1 MSIRSRRNSLLKSS
15 ISIKSMRD
23 TVSNFT
29 NGITNAKK
37 TATELVRKTRESNVF
52 KKRLVRSDNEFFSRR
67 RENVRRKEREDE
79 LEASSVTG
87 VVKKRGTIS
96 ATSTKGFLGR
106 ILDFFGIILIGWFV
120 TRLPKI
126 LDAIGKVITRI
137 RQLVGVLSS
146 FVEGVT
152 NILVSMKR
160 GIQGAIDALPT
171 FDFLKAKNDAE
182 KEIEKT
188 ENSLVM
194 MQRDLVSSANDAAN
208 PKNIGLTSFN
218 EDAISLT
225 DVQNDLNTQNTN
237 TPPENTT
244 QTENTK
250 STDKETESGNQNQEV
265 EPKELKEVELGLNN
279 SQSVDG
285 KDVMGDTLLAKLD
298 ETKKKSKGD
307 TIDVKNQ
314 EEDDQKSNKENAE
327 GLRTKINNYISNIFG
342 TKAEKDTEEQKI
354 ALKETKFDLS
364 SQSLETEANKVDAEL
379 KSAIDK
385 AYSNIG
391 DDIIAFKKP
400 ITKVQLD
407 NRKKNNTIT
416 IIEKPVQVASNQG
429 GVISGKNSKLNLDFA
444 TDGMNDSETM
454 KKIQT
459 IIFNS

>member
-29 NGITNAKK
+29 NGITNARK

-137 RQLVGVLSS
+137 RQLVGVLSG

-160 GIQGAIDALPT
+160 AIRGAIDALPS
-171 FDFLKAKNDAE
+171 FDFLKAKDDAE

-188 ENSLVM
+188 ENSLVL
-194 MQRDLVSSANDAAN
+194 MQRDLVTSANEASN

-218 EDAISLT
+218 EEAISIT
-225 DVQNDLNTQNTN
+225 DANNNANTQNTN

-244 QTENTK
+244 ETENKK
-250 STDKETESGNQNQEV
+250 STNKETESGNQIEEV
-265 EPKELKEVELGLNN
+265 GPTEVELGLND

-285 KDVMGDTLLAKLD
+285 KDVMGETLLAKLD

-307 TIDVKNQ
+307 SIDVKNQ
-314 EEDDQKSNKENAE
+314 EEEEQKSNQENVE
-327 GLRTKINNYISNIFG
+327 GIRTKINNYISNMFG
-342 TKAEKDTEEQKI
+342 TKAEKDTENQEIASTKKFDIRDNLETVSDDNFKKEIESATEKLFNNIDSKDII
-354 ALKETKFDLS
+354 ALK
-364 SQSLETEANKVDAEL
+364 
-379 KSAIDK
+379 
-385 AYSNIG
+385 
-391 DDIIAFKKP
+391 KP
-400 ITKVQLD
+400 PSKVQLD
-407 NRKKNNTIT
+407 TRKKKNTIT
-416 IIEKPVQVASNQG
+416 IIEKPVPVSSNQG
-429 GVISGKNSKLNLDFA
+429 TVIASNNSKLNLDFS

>member
-29 NGITNAKK
+29 NGITNARK

-137 RQLVGVLSS
+137 RQLVGVLSG

-160 GIQGAIDALPT
+160 AIRGAIDALPS

-188 ENSLVM
+188 ENSLVL
-194 MQRDLVSSANDAAN
+194 MQRDLVTSANEASN

-218 EDAISLT
+218 EDAISIT
-225 DVQNDLNTQNTN
+225 DANNNANTQNTN

-244 QTENTK
+244 ETENKK
-250 STDKETESGNQNQEV
+250 STNKETESGNQIEEV
-265 EPKELKEVELGLNN
+265 GPTEVELGLNN

-285 KDVMGDTLLAKLD
+285 KDVMGETLLAKLD

-314 EEDDQKSNKENAE
+314 EEEEQKSNQENVE
-327 GLRTKINNYISNIFG
+327 GIRTKINNYISNMFG
-342 TKAEKDTEEQKI
+342 TKAEKDTENQEIASTKKFDIRDNLETVSDDNFKKEIESATEKLFNNIDSKDII
-354 ALKETKFDLS
+354 ALK
-364 SQSLETEANKVDAEL
+364 
-379 KSAIDK
+379 
-385 AYSNIG
+385 
-391 DDIIAFKKP
+391 KP
-400 ITKVQLD
+400 PSKVQLD
-407 NRKKNNTIT
+407 TRKKRNTIT
-416 IIEKPVQVASNQG
+416 IIEKPVPVSSNQG
-429 GVISGKNSKLNLDFA
+429 TVIAGNNSKLNLDFS

>member
-1 MSIRSRRNSLLKSS
+1 MSIRNRRNSLLKSS

-29 NGITNAKK
+29 SGITKAKK
-37 TATELVRKTRESNVF
+37 TAAELVKKTRESNLF
-52 KKRLVRSDNEFFSRR
+52 KKSLVRSDNEFFSRR

-79 LEASSVTG
+79 LEAASVTG
-87 VVKKRGTIS
+87 VVKKQGTIT

-120 TRLPKI
+120 TRLPRI

-137 RQLVGVLSS
+137 RKLVGVLSG

-152 NILVSMKR
+152 NILTGMGRAIRS
-160 GIQGAIDALPT
+160 AIDSLPT
-171 FDFLKAKNDAE
+171 FDFLKAKQESE

-188 ENSLVM
+188 ENSLVL
-194 MQRDLVSSANDAAN
+194 MQRDLVSSANEATDSR
-208 PKNIGLTSFN
+208 NIGLTSFN

-298 ETKKKSKGD
+298 ETKKNSKGD

-314 EEDDQKSNKENAE
+314 EEQDQKSDQENVE
-327 GLRTKINNYISNIFG
+327 GVRSKIKNFISNMFG
-342 TKAEKDTEEQKI
+342 TKAEKDTENQKI
-354 ALKETKFDLS
+354 ASTPKSDLS
-364 SQSLETEANKVDAEL
+364 DNFETLSDDNIKKELESATKKLVD
-379 KSAIDK
+379 KIDGK
-385 AYSNIG
+385 
-391 DDIIAFKKP
+391 DIIALKKP
-400 ITKVQLD
+400 ESKVQLD
-407 NRKKNNTIT
+407 NRKKRNTIT
-416 IIEKPVQVASNQG
+416 IIEKPVKVSSNQG
-429 GVISGKNSKLNLDFA
+429 MVLPGSKSKLDTMDFSN
-444 TDGMNDSETM
+444 MSDSETM

-459 IIFNS
+459 IILNT

>member
-29 NGITNAKK
+29 NGITNARK

-137 RQLVGVLSS
+137 RQLVGVLSG

-160 GIQGAIDALPT
+160 AIRGAIDALPS
-171 FDFLKAKNDAE
+171 FDFLKAKDDAE

-188 ENSLVM
+188 ENSLVL
-194 MQRDLVSSANDAAN
+194 MQRDLVTSANEASN

-218 EDAISLT
+218 EDAISIT
-225 DVQNDLNTQNTN
+225 DANNNANTQNTN

-244 QTENTK
+244 ETENKK
-250 STDKETESGNQNQEV
+250 STNKETESGNQIEEV
-265 EPKELKEVELGLNN
+265 GPTEVELGLNN

-285 KDVMGDTLLAKLD
+285 KDVMGETLIAKLD

-314 EEDDQKSNKENAE
+314 EEEEQKSNQENVE
-327 GLRTKINNYISNIFG
+327 GIRTKINNYISNMFG
-342 TKAEKDTEEQKI
+342 TKAEKDTENQEIASTKKFDIRDNLETVSDDNFKKEIESATEKLFNNIDSKDII
-354 ALKETKFDLS
+354 ALK
-364 SQSLETEANKVDAEL
+364 
-379 KSAIDK
+379 
-385 AYSNIG
+385 
-391 DDIIAFKKP
+391 KP
-400 ITKVQLD
+400 PSKVQLD
-407 NRKKNNTIT
+407 TRKKRNTIT
-416 IIEKPVQVASNQG
+416 IIEKPVPVSSNQG
-429 GVISGKNSKLNLDFA
+429 TVIAGNNSKLNLDFS

>member
-29 NGITNAKK
+29 NGITNARK

-137 RQLVGVLSS
+137 RQLVGVLSG

-160 GIQGAIDALPT
+160 AIRGAIDALPS

-188 ENSLVM
+188 ENSLVL
-194 MQRDLVSSANDAAN
+194 MQRDLVTSANEASN

-218 EDAISLT
+218 EDAISIT
-225 DVQNDLNTQNTN
+225 DANNNANTQNTN

-244 QTENTK
+244 ETENKK
-250 STDKETESGNQNQEV
+250 STNEETESGNQIEKV
-265 EPKELKEVELGLNN
+265 EPTGVELGLND

-285 KDVMGDTLLAKLD
+285 KDVMGETLLAKLD

-314 EEDDQKSNKENAE
+314 EEEEQKSNQENVE
-327 GLRTKINNYISNIFG
+327 GIRTKINNYISNMFG
-342 TKAEKDTEEQKI
+342 TKAEKDTENQEIASTKKFDIRDNLETVSDDNFKKEIESATEKLFNNIDSKDII
-354 ALKETKFDLS
+354 ALK
-364 SQSLETEANKVDAEL
+364 
-379 KSAIDK
+379 
-385 AYSNIG
+385 
-391 DDIIAFKKP
+391 KP
-400 ITKVQLD
+400 PSKVQLD
-407 NRKKNNTIT
+407 TRKKRNTIT
-416 IIEKPVQVASNQG
+416 IIEKPVPVSSNQG
-429 GVISGKNSKLNLDFA
+429 TVIASNNSKLNLDFS

-459 IIFNS
+459 IIFNT

>member
-29 NGITNAKK
+29 NGITNARK

-137 RQLVGVLSS
+137 RQLVGVLSG

-160 GIQGAIDALPT
+160 AIKGAIDALPS

-188 ENSLVM
+188 ENSLVL
-194 MQRDLVSSANDAAN
+194 MQRDLVTSANEASN

-218 EDAISLT
+218 EEAISIT
-225 DVQNDLNTQNTN
+225 DANNNANTQNTN

-244 QTENTK
+244 ETENKK
-250 STDKETESGNQNQEV
+250 STNKETESGNQIEEV
-265 EPKELKEVELGLNN
+265 GPTEVELGLND

-285 KDVMGDTLLAKLD
+285 KDVMGETLLAKLD

-314 EEDDQKSNKENAE
+314 EEEEQKSNQENVE
-327 GLRTKINNYISNIFG
+327 GIRTKINNYISNMFG
-342 TKAEKDTEEQKI
+342 TKAEKDTENQEI
-354 ALKETKFDLS
+354 ASTKKFDIRDN
-364 SQSLETEANKVDAEL
+364 LETV
-379 KSAIDK
+379 S
-385 AYSNIG
+385 
-391 DDIIAFKKP
+391 DDNFKKEIESATEKLFNNIDSKDLIAIKKP
-400 ITKVQLD
+400 PSKVQLD
-407 NRKKNNTIT
+407 TRKKKNTIT
-416 IIEKPVQVASNQG
+416 IIEKPVPVSSNQG
-429 GVISGKNSKLNLDFA
+429 TVIAGNNSKLNLDFS

>member
-29 NGITNAKK
+29 NGITNARK

-137 RQLVGVLSS
+137 RQLVGVLSG

-160 GIQGAIDALPT
+160 AIRGAIDALPS

-188 ENSLVM
+188 ENSLVL
-194 MQRDLVSSANDAAN
+194 MQRDLVTSANEASN

-218 EDAISLT
+218 EDAISIT
-225 DVQNDLNTQNTN
+225 DANNNANTQNTN

-244 QTENTK
+244 ETENKK
-250 STDKETESGNQNQEV
+250 STNKETESGNQIEEV
-265 EPKELKEVELGLNN
+265 GPTEVELGLNN

-285 KDVMGDTLLAKLD
+285 KDVMGETLIAKLD

-314 EEDDQKSNKENAE
+314 EEEEQKSNQENVE
-327 GLRTKINNYISNIFG
+327 GIRTKINNYISNMFG
-342 TKAEKDTEEQKI
+342 TKAEKDTENQEIASTKKFDIRDNLETVSEDNFKKEIESATEKLFNNIDSKDII
-354 ALKETKFDLS
+354 ALK
-364 SQSLETEANKVDAEL
+364 
-379 KSAIDK
+379 
-385 AYSNIG
+385 
-391 DDIIAFKKP
+391 KP
-400 ITKVQLD
+400 PSKVQLD
-407 NRKKNNTIT
+407 TRKKRNTIT
-416 IIEKPVQVASNQG
+416 IIEKPVPVSSNQG
-429 GVISGKNSKLNLDFA
+429 TVIASNNSKLNLDFS

>member
-29 NGITNAKK
+29 NGITNARK

-137 RQLVGVLSS
+137 RQLVGVLSG

-152 NILVSMKR
+152 NILVGMKR
-160 GIQGAIDALPT
+160 AIRGAIDALPS

-194 MQRDLVSSANDAAN
+194 MQRDLVTSANEASN
-208 PKNIGLTSFN
+208 PKNVGLTSFN
-218 EDAISLT
+218 EEAISIT
-225 DVQNDLNTQNTN
+225 DANDNANTQNTN
-237 TPPENTT
+237 TSPENTT
-244 QTENTK
+244 ETENKK
-250 STDKETESGNQNQEV
+250 STNNETETGNQNEEV
-265 EPKELKEVELGLNN
+265 KPTDVKLGLND

-314 EEDDQKSNKENAE
+314 EEEDQKSNQENVE
-327 GLRTKINNYISNIFG
+327 GIRTKINNYISNMFG
-342 TKAEKDTEEQKI
+342 TKAEKDTENQKI
-354 ALKETKFDLS
+354 ASQKKFDIRDN
-364 SQSLETEANKVDAEL
+364 LETVSDDNFKKEIE
-379 KSAIDK
+379 SATEK
-385 AYSNIG
+385 LFNNIESK
-391 DDIIAFKKP
+391 DIIALKKP
-400 ITKVQLD
+400 PSKVQLD
-407 NRKKNNTIT
+407 TRKKRNTIT
-416 IIEKPVQVASNQG
+416 IIEKPVPVSSSQG
-429 GVISGKNSKLNLDFA
+429 TVIAGNNSKLNFDFS

>member
-29 NGITNAKK
+29 NGITNARK

-137 RQLVGVLSS
+137 RQLVGVLSG

-160 GIQGAIDALPT
+160 AIKGAIDALPS

-194 MQRDLVSSANDAAN
+194 MQRDLVTSANEASN
-208 PKNIGLTSFN
+208 PKNVGLTSFN
-218 EDAISLT
+218 EEAISIT
-225 DVQNDLNTQNTN
+225 DANNNANTQNTN

-244 QTENTK
+244 ETENKK
-250 STDKETESGNQNQEV
+250 STNNETESGNQIEEV
-265 EPKELKEVELGLNN
+265 GPTEVELGLND

-285 KDVMGDTLLAKLD
+285 KDVMGETLLAKLD

-314 EEDDQKSNKENAE
+314 EEEEQKSNQENVE
-327 GLRTKINNYISNIFG
+327 GIRTKINNYISNMFG
-342 TKAEKDTEEQKI
+342 TKAEKDTENQEIASTKKFDIRDNLETVSDDNFKKEIESATEKLFNNIDSKDII
-354 ALKETKFDLS
+354 ALK
-364 SQSLETEANKVDAEL
+364 
-379 KSAIDK
+379 
-385 AYSNIG
+385 
-391 DDIIAFKKP
+391 KP
-400 ITKVQLD
+400 PSKVQLD
-407 NRKKNNTIT
+407 TRKKKNTIT
-416 IIEKPVQVASNQG
+416 IIEKPVPVSSNQG
-429 GVISGKNSKLNLDFA
+429 TVIAGNNSKLNLDFS

>member
-29 NGITNAKK
+29 NGITNARK

-137 RQLVGVLSS
+137 RQLVGVLSG

-160 GIQGAIDALPT
+160 AIRGAIDALPS
-171 FDFLKAKNDAE
+171 FDFLKAKDDAE

-188 ENSLVM
+188 ENSLVL
-194 MQRDLVSSANDAAN
+194 MQRDLVTSANEASN

-218 EDAISLT
+218 EEAISIT
-225 DVQNDLNTQNTN
+225 DANNNANTQNTN

-244 QTENTK
+244 ETENKKNTNN
-250 STDKETESGNQNQEV
+250 ETESVNQNEEV
-265 EPKELKEVELGLNN
+265 KPTDVKLGLND

-285 KDVMGDTLLAKLD
+285 KDVMGETLLAKLD

-307 TIDVKNQ
+307 SIDVKNQ
-314 EEDDQKSNKENAE
+314 EEEEQKSNQENVE
-327 GLRTKINNYISNIFG
+327 GIRTKINNYISNMFG
-342 TKAEKDTEEQKI
+342 TKAEKDTENQEIASTKKFDIRDNLETVSDDNFKKEIESATEKLFNNIDSKDII
-354 ALKETKFDLS
+354 ALK
-364 SQSLETEANKVDAEL
+364 
-379 KSAIDK
+379 
-385 AYSNIG
+385 
-391 DDIIAFKKP
+391 KP
-400 ITKVQLD
+400 PSKVQLD
-407 NRKKNNTIT
+407 TRKKKNTIT
-416 IIEKPVQVASNQG
+416 IIEKPVPVSSNQG
-429 GVISGKNSKLNLDFA
+429 TVIAGNNSKLNLDFS

>member
-120 TRLPKI
+120 TSLPKI

-327 GLRTKINNYISNIFG
+327 GLRTKINNYISNMFG
-342 TKAEKDTEEQKI
+342 TKAEKDTENQEIASTKKFDIRDNLETVSDDNFKKEIESATEKLFNNIDSKDII
-354 ALKETKFDLS
+354 ALK
-364 SQSLETEANKVDAEL
+364 
-379 KSAIDK
+379 
-385 AYSNIG
+385 
-391 DDIIAFKKP
+391 KP
-400 ITKVQLD
+400 PSKVQLD
-407 NRKKNNTIT
+407 TRKKRNTIT
-416 IIEKPVQVASNQG
+416 IIEKPVPVSSNQG
-429 GVISGKNSKLNLDFA
+429 TVIAGNNSKLNLDFS

-459 IIFNS
+459 IIFNT

>member
-29 NGITNAKK
+29 NGITNARK

-137 RQLVGVLSS
+137 RQLVGVLSG

-160 GIQGAIDALPT
+160 AIRGAIDALPS

-188 ENSLVM
+188 ENSLVL
-194 MQRDLVSSANDAAN
+194 MQRDLVTSANEASN

-218 EDAISLT
+218 EDAISIT
-225 DVQNDLNTQNTN
+225 DANNNANTQNTN

-244 QTENTK
+244 ETENKK
-250 STDKETESGNQNQEV
+250 STNKETESGNQIEEV
-265 EPKELKEVELGLNN
+265 GPTEVELGLND

-314 EEDDQKSNKENAE
+314 EEEEQKSNQENVE
-327 GLRTKINNYISNIFG
+327 GIRTKINNYISNMFG
-342 TKAEKDTEEQKI
+342 TKAEKDTENQEIASTKKFDIRDNLETVSDDNFKKEIESATEKLFNNIDSKDII
-354 ALKETKFDLS
+354 ALK
-364 SQSLETEANKVDAEL
+364 
-379 KSAIDK
+379 
-385 AYSNIG
+385 
-391 DDIIAFKKP
+391 KP
-400 ITKVQLD
+400 PSKVQLD
-407 NRKKNNTIT
+407 TRKKRNTIT
-416 IIEKPVQVASNQG
+416 IIEKPVPVSSNQG
-429 GVISGKNSKLNLDFA
+429 TVIAGNNSKLNLDFS

>member
-29 NGITNAKK
+29 NGITNARK

-137 RQLVGVLSS
+137 RQLVGILSG

-160 GIQGAIDALPT
+160 AIRGAIDALPS
-171 FDFLKAKNDAE
+171 FDFLKAKDDAE

-188 ENSLVM
+188 ENSLVL
-194 MQRDLVSSANDAAN
+194 MQRDLVTSANEASN

-218 EDAISLT
+218 EDAISIT
-225 DVQNDLNTQNTN
+225 DANNNANTQNTN

-244 QTENTK
+244 ETENKK
-250 STDKETESGNQNQEV
+250 STNEETESGNQIEKV
-265 EPKELKEVELGLNN
+265 EPTGVELGLND

-285 KDVMGDTLLAKLD
+285 KDVMGETLLAKLD

-314 EEDDQKSNKENAE
+314 EEEDQKSNQENVE
-327 GLRTKINNYISNIFG
+327 GIRTKINNYISNMFG
-342 TKAEKDTEEQKI
+342 TKAEKDTENQEIASTKKFDIRDNLETVSEDNFKKEIESATEKLFNNIDSKDII
-354 ALKETKFDLS
+354 ALK
-364 SQSLETEANKVDAEL
+364 
-379 KSAIDK
+379 
-385 AYSNIG
+385 
-391 DDIIAFKKP
+391 KP
-400 ITKVQLD
+400 PSKVQLD
-407 NRKKNNTIT
+407 TRKKRNTIT
-416 IIEKPVQVASNQG
+416 IIEKPVPVSSNQG
-429 GVISGKNSKLNLDFA
+429 TVIAGNNSKLNLDFS

>member
-29 NGITNAKK
+29 NGITNARK

-137 RQLVGVLSS
+137 RQLVGVLSG

-160 GIQGAIDALPT
+160 AIRGAIDALPS

-188 ENSLVM
+188 ENSLVL
-194 MQRDLVSSANDAAN
+194 MQRDLVTSANEASN

-218 EDAISLT
+218 EEAISIT
-225 DVQNDLNTQNTN
+225 DANNNANTQNTN

-244 QTENTK
+244 ETENKK
-250 STDKETESGNQNQEV
+250 STNEETESGNQIEKV
-265 EPKELKEVELGLNN
+265 EPTGVELGLND

-285 KDVMGDTLLAKLD
+285 KDVMGETLLAKLD

-307 TIDVKNQ
+307 SIDVKNQ
-314 EEDDQKSNKENAE
+314 EEEEQKSNQENVE
-327 GLRTKINNYISNIFG
+327 GIRTKINNYISNMFG
-342 TKAEKDTEEQKI
+342 TKAEKDTENQEIASTKKFDIRDNLETVSDDNFKKEIESATEKLFNNIDSKDII
-354 ALKETKFDLS
+354 ALK
-364 SQSLETEANKVDAEL
+364 
-379 KSAIDK
+379 
-385 AYSNIG
+385 
-391 DDIIAFKKP
+391 KP
-400 ITKVQLD
+400 PSKVQLD
-407 NRKKNNTIT
+407 TRKKKNTIT
-416 IIEKPVQVASNQG
+416 IIEKPVPVSSNQG
-429 GVISGKNSKLNLDFA
+429 TVIAGNNSKLNLDFS

>member
-29 NGITNAKK
+29 NGITNARK

-137 RQLVGVLSS
+137 RQLVGVLSG

-152 NILVSMKR
+152 NILVGMKR
-160 GIQGAIDALPT
+160 AIRGAIDALPS

-194 MQRDLVSSANDAAN
+194 MQRDLVTSANEASN
-208 PKNIGLTSFN
+208 PKNVGLTSFN
-218 EDAISLT
+218 EEAISIT
-225 DVQNDLNTQNTN
+225 DANDNANTQNTN
-237 TPPENTT
+237 TSPENTT
-244 QTENTK
+244 ETENKK
-250 STDKETESGNQNQEV
+250 STNNETETGNQNEEV
-265 EPKELKEVELGLNN
+265 KPTDVKLGLND
-279 SQSVDG
+279 SQSVEG
-285 KDVMGDTLLAKLD
+285 KDVMSETLLAKLD

-314 EEDDQKSNKENAE
+314 EEEDQKSNQENVE
-327 GLRTKINNYISNIFG
+327 GIRTKINNYISNMFG
-342 TKAEKDTEEQKI
+342 TKAEKDTENQKI
-354 ALKETKFDLS
+354 ASTKKFDVRDN
-364 SQSLETEANKVDAEL
+364 LETVSEDNFKKEIE
-379 KSAIDK
+379 SATEKLFNNIDSK
-385 AYSNIG
+385 
-391 DDIIAFKKP
+391 DIIALKKP
-400 ITKVQLD
+400 PSKVQLD
-407 NRKKNNTIT
+407 TRKKRNTIT
-416 IIEKPVQVASNQG
+416 IIEKPVPVSSNQG
-429 GVISGKNSKLNLDFA
+429 TVIAGNNSKLNLDFS

>member
-1 MSIRSRRNSLLKSS
+1 
-15 ISIKSMRD
+15 MRD

-29 NGITNAKK
+29 SGITNAKK
-37 TATELVRKTRESNVF
+37 TATELVKKTRESNLF

-79 LEASSVTG
+79 LEAASVTG
-87 VVKKRGTIS
+87 VVKKQGTIS
-96 ATSTKGFLGR
+96 RTSTKGFLGR

-137 RQLVGVLSS
+137 RQLVGVLSG

-152 NILVSMKR
+152 NILVGMKR
-160 GIQGAIDALPT
+160 AIRGAIDALPS

-218 EDAISLT
+218 EEAISLT
-225 DVQNDLNTQNTN
+225 DVQNNNNNQNLD
-237 TPPENTT
+237 TPSEDTKK
-244 QTENTK
+244 TENKK
-250 STDKETESGNQNQEV
+250 STDKETESGNQNEGV
-265 EPKELKEVELGLNN
+265 EPSEVKLGLND
-279 SQSVDG
+279 SQGVEG
-285 KDVMGDTLLAKLD
+285 KDMMGDVLLAKLD

-314 EEDDQKSNKENAE
+314 EEEDQNQNQENVE
-327 GLRTKINNYISNIFG
+327 GIRTKINNYISNMFG
-342 TKAEKDTEEQKI
+342 TKAEKDTENQKI
-354 ALKETKFDLS
+354 ASTTKFDLS
-364 SQSLETEANKVDAEL
+364 DNLETVSDDNVKKEL
-379 KSAIDK
+379 ESATEKLFKNIDSK
-385 AYSNIG
+385 
-391 DDIIAFKKP
+391 DVIALKKP
-400 ITKVQLD
+400 TSKVQLY
-407 NRKKNNTIT
+407 NRKKRNTIT

-429 GVISGKNSKLNLDFA
+429 AVVGGSNSKLDLDFA
-444 TDGMNDSETM
+444 NMNDSETM
-454 KKIQT
+454 KVIQT
-459 IIFNS
+459 IILNT

>member
-29 NGITNAKK
+29 NGITNARK

-137 RQLVGVLSS
+137 RQLVGVLSG

-160 GIQGAIDALPT
+160 AIKGAIDALPS

-188 ENSLVM
+188 ENSLVL
-194 MQRDLVSSANDAAN
+194 MQRDLVTSANEASN

-218 EDAISLT
+218 EEAISIT
-225 DVQNDLNTQNTN
+225 DANDNANTQNTN

-244 QTENTK
+244 ETENKK
-250 STDKETESGNQNQEV
+250 STNNETESGNQNDEV
-265 EPKELKEVELGLNN
+265 KPTDVKLGLND

-285 KDVMGDTLLAKLD
+285 KDVMGETLLAKLD

-307 TIDVKNQ
+307 SIDVKNQ
-314 EEDDQKSNKENAE
+314 EEEEQKSNQENVE
-327 GLRTKINNYISNIFG
+327 GIRTKINNYISNMFG
-342 TKAEKDTEEQKI
+342 TKAEKDTENQEIASTKKFDIRDNLETVSDDNFKKEIESATEKLFNNIDSKDII
-354 ALKETKFDLS
+354 ALK
-364 SQSLETEANKVDAEL
+364 
-379 KSAIDK
+379 
-385 AYSNIG
+385 
-391 DDIIAFKKP
+391 KP
-400 ITKVQLD
+400 PSKVQLD
-407 NRKKNNTIT
+407 TRKKKNTIT
-416 IIEKPVQVASNQG
+416 IIEKPVPVSSNQG
-429 GVISGKNSKLNLDFA
+429 TVIAGNNSKLNLDFS

>member
-29 NGITNAKK
+29 NGITNARK

-137 RQLVGVLSS
+137 RQLVGVLSG

-160 GIQGAIDALPT
+160 AIRGAIDALPS

-188 ENSLVM
+188 ENSLVL
-194 MQRDLVSSANDAAN
+194 MQRDLVTSANEASN

-218 EDAISLT
+218 EDAISIT
-225 DVQNDLNTQNTN
+225 DANNNANTQNTN

-244 QTENTK
+244 ETENKK
-250 STDKETESGNQNQEV
+250 STNKETESGNQIEEV
-265 EPKELKEVELGLNN
+265 GPTEVELGLNN

-285 KDVMGDTLLAKLD
+285 KDVMGETLIAKLD

-314 EEDDQKSNKENAE
+314 EEEEQKSNQENVE
-327 GLRTKINNYISNIFG
+327 GIRTKINNYISNMFG
-342 TKAEKDTEEQKI
+342 TKAEKDTENQEIASTKKFDIRDNLETVSDDNFKKEIESATEKLFNNIDSKDII
-354 ALKETKFDLS
+354 ALK
-364 SQSLETEANKVDAEL
+364 
-379 KSAIDK
+379 
-385 AYSNIG
+385 
-391 DDIIAFKKP
+391 KP
-400 ITKVQLD
+400 PSKVQLD
-407 NRKKNNTIT
+407 TRKKRNTIT
-416 IIEKPVQVASNQG
+416 IIEKPVPVSSNQG
-429 GVISGKNSKLNLDFA
+429 TVIASNNSKLNLDFS

>member
-29 NGITNAKK
+29 NGITNARK

-137 RQLVGVLSS
+137 RQLVGVLSG

-152 NILVSMKR
+152 NILVGMKR
-160 GIQGAIDALPT
+160 AIRGAIDALPS

-194 MQRDLVSSANDAAN
+194 MQRDLVTSANEASN
-208 PKNIGLTSFN
+208 PKNVGLTSFN
-218 EDAISLT
+218 EEAISIT
-225 DVQNDLNTQNTN
+225 DANDNANTQNTN
-237 TPPENTT
+237 TSPENTT
-244 QTENTK
+244 ETENK
-250 STDKETESGNQNQEV
+250 NSTNNETETGNQNEEV
-265 EPKELKEVELGLNN
+265 NPTDVKLGLND

-314 EEDDQKSNKENAE
+314 EEEDQKSNQENVE
-327 GLRTKINNYISNIFG
+327 GIRTKINNYISNMFG
-342 TKAEKDTEEQKI
+342 TKAEKDTENQKI
-354 ALKETKFDLS
+354 ASTKKFDVRDN
-364 SQSLETEANKVDAEL
+364 LETVSEDNFKKEIE
-379 KSAIDK
+379 SATEKLFNNIDSK
-385 AYSNIG
+385 
-391 DDIIAFKKP
+391 DIIALKKP
-400 ITKVQLD
+400 PSKVQLD
-407 NRKKNNTIT
+407 TRKKRNTIT
-416 IIEKPVQVASNQG
+416 IIEKPVPVSSSQG
-429 GVISGKNSKLNLDFA
+429 TVIAGNNSKLNFDFS

>member
-1 MSIRSRRNSLLKSS
+1 
-15 ISIKSMRD
+15 MRD

-29 NGITNAKK
+29 NGITNARK
-37 TATELVRKTRESNVF
+37 TATELVRKTRESNIF

-137 RQLVGVLSS
+137 RQLVGILSG

-152 NILVSMKR
+152 NILIGMKR
-160 GIQGAIDALPT
+160 AIRGAIDALPS

-194 MQRDLVSSANDAAN
+194 MQRDLVTSANEASN

-218 EDAISLT
+218 EEAISIT
-225 DVQNDLNTQNTN
+225 DANDNANTQNTN
-237 TPPENTT
+237 TSPENTT
-244 QTENTK
+244 ETENKK
-250 STDKETESGNQNQEV
+250 SNNNETESGNQNEEV
-265 EPKELKEVELGLNN
+265 KPTDVKLGLND
-279 SQSVDG
+279 SQSVEG
-285 KDVMGDTLLAKLD
+285 KDIMGDTLLAKLD

-314 EEDDQKSNKENAE
+314 EEEDQKSNQENVE
-327 GLRTKINNYISNIFG
+327 GIRTKINNYISNMFG
-342 TKAEKDTEEQKI
+342 TKAEKDTENQKI
-354 ALKETKFDLS
+354 ASTKKFDIRDN
-364 SQSLETEANKVDAEL
+364 LETVSDDNFKKEIE
-379 KSAIDK
+379 SATEKLFNNIDSK
-385 AYSNIG
+385 
-391 DDIIAFKKP
+391 DIIALKKP
-400 ITKVQLD
+400 PSKVQLD
-407 NRKKNNTIT
+407 TRKKRNTIT
-416 IIEKPVQVASNQG
+416 IIEKPVPVSSNQG
-429 GVISGKNSKLNLDFA
+429 TVIASNNSKLNLDFS

>member
-29 NGITNAKK
+29 NGITNARK

-52 KKRLVRSDNEFFSRR
+52 KKRLIRSDNEFFSRR

-137 RQLVGVLSS
+137 RQLVGVLSG

-160 GIQGAIDALPT
+160 AIRGAIDALPS

-188 ENSLVM
+188 ENSLVL
-194 MQRDLVSSANDAAN
+194 MQRDLVTSANEASN

-218 EDAISLT
+218 EEAISIT
-225 DVQNDLNTQNTN
+225 DANNNANTQNTN

-244 QTENTK
+244 ETENKK
-250 STDKETESGNQNQEV
+250 STNKETESGNQIEEV
-265 EPKELKEVELGLNN
+265 GPTEVELGLND

-285 KDVMGDTLLAKLD
+285 KDVMGETLLAKLD

-314 EEDDQKSNKENAE
+314 EEEEQKSNQENVE
-327 GLRTKINNYISNIFG
+327 GIRTKINNYISNMFG
-342 TKAEKDTEEQKI
+342 TKAEKDTENQEI
-354 ALKETKFDLS
+354 ASTKKFDIRDN
-364 SQSLETEANKVDAEL
+364 LETVSEDN
-379 KSAIDK
+379 
-385 AYSNIG
+385 
-391 DDIIAFKKP
+391 FKKEIESATEKLFNNIDSKDLIAIKKP
-400 ITKVQLD
+400 PSKVQLD
-407 NRKKNNTIT
+407 TRKKKNTIT
-416 IIEKPVQVASNQG
+416 IIEKPVPVSSNQG
-429 GVISGKNSKLNLDFA
+429 TVIAGNNSKLNLDFS

>member
-29 NGITNAKK
+29 NGITNARK

-188 ENSLVM
+188 ENSLVL
-194 MQRDLVSSANDAAN
+194 MQRDLVTSANEASN

-218 EDAISLT
+218 EDAISIT
-225 DVQNDLNTQNTN
+225 DANNNANTQNTN

-244 QTENTK
+244 ETENKK
-250 STDKETESGNQNQEV
+250 STNKETESGNQIEEV
-265 EPKELKEVELGLNN
+265 GPTEVELGLND

-285 KDVMGDTLLAKLD
+285 KDVMGETLLAKLD

-314 EEDDQKSNKENAE
+314 EEEEQKSNQENVE
-327 GLRTKINNYISNIFG
+327 GIRTKINNYISNMFG
-342 TKAEKDTEEQKI
+342 TKAEKDTENQEIASTKKFDIRDNLETVSDDNFKKEIESATEKLFNNIDSKDII
-354 ALKETKFDLS
+354 ALK
-364 SQSLETEANKVDAEL
+364 
-379 KSAIDK
+379 
-385 AYSNIG
+385 
-391 DDIIAFKKP
+391 KP
-400 ITKVQLD
+400 PSKVQLD
-407 NRKKNNTIT
+407 TRKKRNTIT
-416 IIEKPVQVASNQG
+416 IIEKPVPVSSNQG
-429 GVISGKNSKLNLDFA
+429 TVIAGNNSKLNLDFS

>member
-29 NGITNAKK
+29 NGITNARK

-137 RQLVGVLSS
+137 RQLVGVLSG

-160 GIQGAIDALPT
+160 AIRGAIDALPS

-188 ENSLVM
+188 ENSLVL
-194 MQRDLVSSANDAAN
+194 MQRDLVTSANEASN

-218 EDAISLT
+218 EDAISIT
-225 DVQNDLNTQNTN
+225 DANNNANTQNTN

-244 QTENTK
+244 ETENKK
-250 STDKETESGNQNQEV
+250 STNEETESGNQIEKV
-265 EPKELKEVELGLNN
+265 EPTGVELGLND

-285 KDVMGDTLLAKLD
+285 KDVMGETLLAKLD

-307 TIDVKNQ
+307 SIDVKNQ
-314 EEDDQKSNKENAE
+314 EEEEQKSNQENVE
-327 GLRTKINNYISNIFG
+327 GIRTKINNYISNMFG
-342 TKAEKDTEEQKI
+342 TKAEKDTENQEIASTKKFDIRDNLETVSDDNFKKEIESATEKLFNNIDSKDII
-354 ALKETKFDLS
+354 ALK
-364 SQSLETEANKVDAEL
+364 
-379 KSAIDK
+379 
-385 AYSNIG
+385 
-391 DDIIAFKKP
+391 KP
-400 ITKVQLD
+400 PSKVQLD
-407 NRKKNNTIT
+407 TRKKKNTIT
-416 IIEKPVQVASNQG
+416 IIEKPVPVSSNQG
-429 GVISGKNSKLNLDFA
+429 TVIAGNNSKLNLDFS

>member
-29 NGITNAKK
+29 NGITNARK

-137 RQLVGVLSS
+137 RQLVGVLSG

-160 GIQGAIDALPT
+160 AIRGAIDALPS
-171 FDFLKAKNDAE
+171 FDFLKAKDDAE

-188 ENSLVM
+188 ENSLVL
-194 MQRDLVSSANDAAN
+194 MQRDLVTSANEASN

-218 EDAISLT
+218 EDAISIT
-225 DVQNDLNTQNTN
+225 DANNNANTQNTN

-244 QTENTK
+244 ETENKK
-250 STDKETESGNQNQEV
+250 STNKETESGNQIEEV
-265 EPKELKEVELGLNN
+265 GPTEVELGLNN

-285 KDVMGDTLLAKLD
+285 KDVMGETLLAKLD

-314 EEDDQKSNKENAE
+314 EEEEQKSNQENVE
-327 GLRTKINNYISNIFG
+327 GIRTKINNYISNMFG
-342 TKAEKDTEEQKI
+342 TKAEKDTENQEIASTKKFDIRDNLETVSDDNFKKEIESATEKLFNNIDSKDII
-354 ALKETKFDLS
+354 ALK
-364 SQSLETEANKVDAEL
+364 
-379 KSAIDK
+379 
-385 AYSNIG
+385 
-391 DDIIAFKKP
+391 KP
-400 ITKVQLD
+400 PSKVQLD
-407 NRKKNNTIT
+407 TRKKRNTIT
-416 IIEKPVQVASNQG
+416 IIEKPVPVSSNQG
-429 GVISGKNSKLNLDFA
+429 TVIASNNSKLNLDFS

>member
-29 NGITNAKK
+29 SGITKAKK
-37 TATELVRKTRESNVF
+37 TATELVKKTRESNLF
-52 KKRLVRSDNEFFSRR
+52 KRRLVRSDNEFFSRR

-79 LEASSVTG
+79 LEAASVTG
-87 VVKKRGTIS
+87 VVKKQGTIS
-96 ATSTKGFLGR
+96 RTSTKGFLGR

-137 RQLVGVLSS
+137 RQLVGVLSG

-152 NILVSMKR
+152 NILVGMKR
-160 GIQGAIDALPT
+160 AIRGAIDALPS

-182 KEIEKT
+182 NEIEKT

-225 DVQNDLNTQNTN
+225 DVQNNNNNQNLD
-237 TPPENTT
+237 TPSEDTKK
-244 QTENTK
+244 TENKK
-250 STDKETESGNQNQEV
+250 STDKETESGNQNEGV
-265 EPKELKEVELGLNN
+265 EPSEVKLGLND
-279 SQSVDG
+279 SQSVEG
-285 KDVMGDTLLAKLD
+285 KDKMGDVLLAKLD

-314 EEDDQKSNKENAE
+314 EEEDQNQNQENVE
-327 GLRTKINNYISNIFG
+327 GIRTKINNYISNMFG
-342 TKAEKDTEEQKI
+342 TKAEKDTENQKI
-354 ALKETKFDLS
+354 ASTTKFDLS
-364 SQSLETEANKVDAEL
+364 DNLETV
-379 KSAIDK
+379 S
-385 AYSNIG
+385 
-391 DDIIAFKKP
+391 DDNFKKELESATEKIFKNIDSKDVIALKKP
-400 ITKVQLD
+400 TSKVRLN
-407 NRKKNNTIT
+407 NRKKRNTIT

-429 GVISGKNSKLNLDFA
+429 AVIGGSNSKLDLDFA
-444 TDGMNDSETM
+444 NMNDNETM
-454 KKIQT
+454 KVIQT
-459 IIFNS
+459 IILNT